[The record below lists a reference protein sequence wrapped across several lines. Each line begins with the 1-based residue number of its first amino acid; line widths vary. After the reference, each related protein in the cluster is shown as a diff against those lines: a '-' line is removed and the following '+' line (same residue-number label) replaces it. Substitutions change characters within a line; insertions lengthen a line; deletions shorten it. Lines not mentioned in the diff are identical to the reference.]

1 MNADYTGVEGTASRW
16 SEESLG
22 FIEACLN
29 LFSFS
34 KIFQPVVYSGH
45 CPKDVKA

>member
-22 FIEACLN
+22 FIEACLIVYY
-29 LFSFS
+29 FRGSPESFF
-34 KIFQPVVYSGH
+34 FQQDLSTRSL
-45 CPKDVKA
+45 